1 MSPPQV
7 FDDSL
12 AREEW
17 GWKHSIGLEQL
28 VDIMIS
34 NLRYVIIIISG
45 RPRRTVSDFVSQAR
59 LQEVEMDEGHQRPTV
74 ISVIL

>member
-1 MSPPQV
+1 MSSPQV

-34 NLRYVIIIISG
+34 NLRYVIIIISNL
-45 RPRRTVSDFVSQAR
+45 RSRTSVSRLLSQAG
-59 LQEVEMDEGHQRPTV
+59 LQEVGVEEWLLTL
-74 ISVIL
+74 ICAIL